1 MYSEENEIRAEA
13 WLGKTLE
20 NFERPNLEQKKIR
33 LEICVVGF
41 FSCLIGS

>member
-20 NFERPNLEQKKIR
+20 NFERPNLEQKKFVSKFAS
-33 LEICVVGF
+33 LAFLVA
-41 FSCLIGS
+41 